1 MDSFKTFGEEK
12 LPDRECFYIFVKE
25 GTTGD
30 NDVKLD
36 SHISEKYS
44 LIRNKMNESGMNL
57 TSKYG

>member
-44 LIRNKMNESGMNL
+44 LIRNKMNKSGMNL